1 MKLKEIQMSVVSHA
15 YWVVIQIEQNREGH
29 WSECLGMF
37 NTLEDAT
44 KYVDKVYPNR
54 KSRGDYDDSICGS
67 VQILE
72 VPSMV
77 SKRVEFSQFDEDEDE
92 EEEDN
97 KDEED
102 NLQ

>member
-1 MKLKEIQMSVVSHA
+1 MVKTDA

-67 VQILE
+67 VEILE
-72 VPSMV
+72 VPSVV
-77 SKRVEFSQFDEDEDE
+77 SKRVEFSQFDED
-92 EEEDN
+92 
-97 KDEED
+97 DEED
-102 NLQ
+102 DEDEDDEDEDNLSDSM